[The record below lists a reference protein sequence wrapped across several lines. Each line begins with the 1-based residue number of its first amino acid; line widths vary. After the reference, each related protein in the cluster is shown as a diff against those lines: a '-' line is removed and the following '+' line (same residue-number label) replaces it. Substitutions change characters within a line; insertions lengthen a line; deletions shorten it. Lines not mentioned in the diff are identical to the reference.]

1 MYRINIQYNIFVF
14 FIVTIA
20 NPANTKHLCY
30 VYKIFNPI
38 SVKYY

>member
-1 MYRINIQYNIFVF
+1 MNIYVRNMNIYDQ
-14 FIVTIA
+14 I
-20 NPANTKHLCY
+20 PANTKHLCY